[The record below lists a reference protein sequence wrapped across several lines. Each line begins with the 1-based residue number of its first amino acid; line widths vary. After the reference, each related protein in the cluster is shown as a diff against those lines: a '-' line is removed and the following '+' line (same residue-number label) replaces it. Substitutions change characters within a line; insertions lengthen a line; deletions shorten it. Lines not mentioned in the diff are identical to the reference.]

1 MGDLFKIQANPQLNK
16 DSFNFVEPPTFTPSE
31 DRPMAYP
38 YFTRT
43 CLNNGIA
50 GWVQY
55 LDDAHKIKGN
65 SLAVG
70 MIGMQFFYMEQDF
83 YAGQFTKSL
92 HPKFKG
98 FNRRIAL
105 FMLTCLNRFQ
115 SVLQGVLVR
124 DFAKTLNPLKIILP
138 VNANGTIAFD
148 LIEHFIQAL
157 EKQQIDKVK
166 QKWGMA
172 LNAYDQVLNTPLAPT

>member
-1 MGDLFKIQANPQLNK
+1 MGDLFQIQANPQLNK
-16 DSFNFVEPPTFTPSE
+16 DSFSFVDAPWST
-31 DRPMAYP
+31 YP

-105 FMLTCLNRFQ
+105 FMCTCLNKFQ

-138 VNANGTIAFD
+138 VDEKGAIAFD

-157 EKQQIDKVK
+157 EKQQIKRVK
-166 QKWGMA
+166 AIWEEK
-172 LNAYDQVLNTPLAPT
+172 LNAYDQVLNTPLKPT